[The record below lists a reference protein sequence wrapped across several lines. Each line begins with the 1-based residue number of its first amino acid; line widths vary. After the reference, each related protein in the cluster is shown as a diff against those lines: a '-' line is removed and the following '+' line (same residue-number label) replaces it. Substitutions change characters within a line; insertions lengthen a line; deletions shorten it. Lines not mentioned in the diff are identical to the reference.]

1 MKKLLRCEKIMLLTR
16 DMEMI
21 LRKFVYEQLFSRK
34 FRGKELIK
42 GETILVSQNNEV
54 NEKNNRYS

>member
-1 MKKLLRCEKIMLLTR
+1 MLLTR